1 MVADP
6 LTVRVCPSAIVS
18 VEPVAGAVNA
28 TLLIEVAEAAPKV
41 GVVSVGDVARTGFPV
56 PVGVLFLTSF
66 PVVPSNNTGTEFVAL
81 AGPTTSPDPPP
92 DGVAQV
98 PSPRQKVVPLAP
110 VPELRFATGR
120 LPVTPVA
127 RGSPVAFVRTIA
139 EGVPRAGVTSVGEFA
154 NTLAPVPVSSVKA
167 AARLALEGVARKA
180 ATLAANPVMPVLTG
194 SPVQFV
200 NVPLAGVPSA
210 GVVSVG
216 LVSVLLVKVSV
227 PARVARVP
235 VVGSVTVPDPAVAA
249 ASIIVDPEVDPAT
262 ASFPTAPADP
272 NVFFPV
278 TV

>member
-1 MVADP
+1 MVAEP
-6 LTVRVCPSAIVS
+6 LTVSVCPSAIVS
-18 VEPVAGAVNA
+18 VDPVAGAVMA
-28 TLLIEVAEAAPKV
+28 TLLIVVAVAAPKT
-41 GVVSVGDVARTGFPV
+41 GVVSVGDVANTGLPV
-56 PVGVLFLTSF
+56 PVGVLFLTSL

-81 AGPTTSPDPPP
+81 AGPTTSPEPPP

-120 LPVTPVA
+120 LPVTPVDNG
-127 RGSPVAFVRTIA
+127 RPVALVRTTA

-154 NTLAPVPVSSVKA
+154 NTFAPVPVSSVNA
-167 AARLALEGVARKA
+167 AARLALEGVARNV
-180 ATLAANPVMPVLTG
+180 ATLAANPVIPVLTG

-200 NVPLAGVPSA
+200 NVPLDGVPNT

-216 LVSVLLVKVSV
+216 LVSVLFVNVSV
-227 PARVARVP
+227 PARVASVP
-235 VVGSVTVPDPAVAA
+235 VVGRTTVPDPAVAA
-249 ASIIVDPEVDPAT
+249 ASMMVDPEVEPAT
-262 ASFPTAPADP
+262 ASFPTAPAEP